1 MGTNV
6 VLVDGDE
13 QKNLHLLIGDAGG
26 VNFTDKSGNVRT
38 RYVEKFKDFDEN
50 AYPDHYTV
58 YDCAPSFNL
67 NPPDIFK
74 NTTDIV
80 IPVVLSPLSILRNA
94 AVITRTID
102 SIRGVNNKVKFHIII
117 NQFIQSRTAQNYQ
130 NTLLSY
136 IRHAM
141 RKNGYTNDSNVL
153 FYHPSV
159 VSIRRSDI
167 MFHWGT
173 FLLTLGGEPKLA
185 FDAQLNGSQ
194 NLLSDFLGLWEVIE
208 NGAGAEDD

>member
-1 MGTNV
+1 
-6 VLVDGDE
+6 
-13 QKNLHLLIGDAGG
+13 
-26 VNFTDKSGNVRT
+26 
-38 RYVEKFKDFDEN
+38 
-50 AYPDHYTV
+50 
-58 YDCAPSFNL
+58 
-67 NPPDIFK
+67 
-74 NTTDIV
+74 
-80 IPVVLSPLSILRNA
+80 
-94 AVITRTID
+94 
-102 SIRGVNNKVKFHIII
+102 
-117 NQFIQSRTAQNYQ
+117 
-130 NTLLSY
+130 
-136 IRHAM
+136 M